1 MENQLNDTVIDEQGT
16 NQIVDSSSNQ
26 EDIFSEVFNPK
37 SEDPFN
43 AIMDNQVT
51 NEPIVQNEPLST
63 QPIPDAK
70 GDPNQFEYWQ
80 SQADKRNQEMG
91 AMKQELETMKV
102 ALTKKEEVVE
112 TTPVVVRPV
121 KPVRPSDY
129 NHSEALADPDS
140 MSSQY
145 LTEKDNYMEQMNDY
159 ILDRDS
165 IRDAE
170 IQAAQKQQS
179 ETKQQQETVN
189 TLQAKYGYTP
199 ALAQNFMESMSSPE
213 SLNLENLVK
222 LHQLNISANAPQAN
236 QVSPQAQQRQA
247 QLQQRQDKLGIPKP
261 IGIQPGVSVQSPRAS
276 NEDELM
282 NAMIGEHKKVNPW

>member
-91 AMKQELETMKV
+91 AMKHELETMKV

-179 ETKQQQETVN
+179 ETKQQQ
-189 TLQAKYGYTP
+189 
-199 ALAQNFMESMSSPE
+199 
-213 SLNLENLVK
+213 
-222 LHQLNISANAPQAN
+222 QAN

-261 IGIQPGVSVQSPRAS
+261 IGVQPGVSVQSPRAS

-282 NAMIGEHKKVNPW
+282 NAMIGEHEKVNPW